1 MKFPTMASSAL
12 LALRPGTPAVLS
24 ELSSKAHGL
33 NAGAVGEVQTVT
45 LVRPYKDDKD
55 TFLCRLPKSA
65 KELRDKYKVLAFPV
79 SDLNPVGDPENLL
92 DGSLF
97 PSESRPKQLKVQA
110 DFVTCTQ

>member
-1 MKFPTMASSAL
+1 MASSAL

-24 ELSSKAHGL
+24 ELSSKANRL
-33 NAGAVGEVQTVT
+33 NAGGELQTVT
-45 LVRPYKDDKD
+45 LVRPFKDDKD

-65 KELRDKYKVLAFPV
+65 KELREKYKVLVLPA
-79 SDLNPVGDPENLL
+79 SDLHPVGEPENLL

-97 PSESRPKQLKVQA
+97 PSESRPRQLKVQA